1 MPEEIWLGP
10 SAFYLFNFRSV
21 TVKDI
26 QNVTNWRNAFFHHP
40 APYLT
45 DKGFPNPLCSS
56 GDGSL
61 RHRGALGVSRDEQP
75 MMRSNH
81 SAAGTYVIG
90 GNDDC
95 VKENSSNNL
104 CNGPLKPN
112 TVYVWVQARTRQKVS
127 HLCGNVTDCCSP
139 GSSSELQTLEASRQT
154 QIILSTSK
162 QEVIFIILF
171 SKDKHFQCKC
181 CCFVCNLWSA

>member
-1 MPEEIWLGP
+1 M
-10 SAFYLFNFRSV
+10 
-21 TVKDI
+21 KDI
-26 QNVTNWRNAFFHHP
+26 QNLTNWRSAFFDRP

-45 DKGFPNPLCSS
+45 DKGFPNPSCSS

-75 MMRSNH
+75 VKKGNQ

-90 GNDDC
+90 ENDDC

-112 TVYVWVQARTRQKVS
+112 TVYV
-127 HLCGNVTDCCSP
+127 
-139 GSSSELQTLEASRQT
+139 
-154 QIILSTSK
+154 
-162 QEVIFIILF
+162 
-171 SKDKHFQCKC
+171 
-181 CCFVCNLWSA
+181 